1 MMAGDPVAEKAAASV
16 LKRAVE
22 LDTAKRFTESLVC
35 YQEGLQ
41 LLMEALKAKGII
53 PASTIVKKCNY
64 TFHLLFIVVGQE
76 DGRRAELRKRV
87 VDYMDRVYIED
98 FLQHV

>member
-22 LDTAKRFTESLVC
+22 LDTAKRLTESLVC

-41 LLMEALKAKGII
+41 LLMEALKAKGGILVSI
-53 PASTIVKKCNY
+53 LIKIKP
-64 TFHLLFIVVGQE
+64 
-76 DGRRAELRKRV
+76 
-87 VDYMDRVYIED
+87 YI
-98 FLQHV
+98 L

>member
-1 MMAGDPVAEKAAASV
+1 MAGDPVTEKAAACV

-41 LLMEALKAKGII
+41 LLMEALKANGIFLYFYLLMSGYLSYYFTFIYQDRTRIEEPNSGKGWK
-53 PASTIVKKCNY
+53 AT
-64 TFHLLFIVVGQE
+64 
-76 DGRRAELRKRV
+76 
-87 VDYMDRVYIED
+87 
-98 FLQHV
+98 

>member
-1 MMAGDPVAEKAAASV
+1 MAGDPVAEKAAACV

-41 LLMEALKAKGII
+41 LLMEALKANGIFLYFF
-53 PASTIVKKCNY
+53 TINVWIFCL
-64 TFHLLFIVVGQE
+64 TILRLSFRT
-76 DGRRAELRKRV
+76 GRE
-87 VDYMDRVYIED
+87 
-98 FLQHV
+98 